1 MLVEDLSEDW
11 LLYGSQLVSPFQKM
25 RHDHE
30 ATLIIY
36 QHKNKVISPGPLP
49 LFSIHYSSD

>member
-11 LLYGSQLVSPFQKM
+11 LLYGRQLVSPFQKM

-36 QHKNKVISPGPLP
+36 QHKNKVIPPGPLP
-49 LFSIHYSSD
+49 LFSIHYSSY